1 MEGTILKGIA
11 GFYYVKCGEHLYECK
26 ARGIFRKDG
35 LVPHVG
41 DYVRIEA
48 LEEDKGIITEIC
60 QRKNKFVRPPI
71 ANVDCFIVVCAAAK
85 PKPNLLIIDQ
95 FLVMAEENHTEA
107 ILCINKA
114 DLVNAEELAALSGIY
129 ETLYPV
135 CCVSGKNGAGLAAL
149 KDKMKGKT
157 CALAGPSGVGKST
170 LLNCLRQDYAME
182 TGEISQK
189 TNRGKH
195 TTRHAELFEME
206 FGGQIFDTPGFTSFD
221 ILDTDEEEL
230 PFLFPEM
237 LHYQGLCR
245 YDNCRH
251 LKEPECA
258 VMQAVSE
265 GKIKESRYQSYQA
278 MIKTIQ
284 EKRKF

>member
-11 GFYYVKCGEHLYECK
+11 GFYYVSCKGALYECK

-41 DYVRIEA
+41 DRVLIEV
-48 LEEDKGIITEIC
+48 LEDGKGVMNEILS
-60 QRKNKFVRPPI
+60 RKNVFIRPPI
-71 ANVDCFIVVCAAAK
+71 ANVDCFVVVCAAAK
-85 PKPNLLIIDQ
+85 PKPNLTIIDQ
-95 FLVMAEENHTEA
+95 FLVMAEENHTDV

-114 DLVNAEELAALSGIY
+114 DLVEKEELSALRGIY
-129 ETLYPV
+129 EDIYPV
-135 CCVSGKNGAGLAAL
+135 CCVSGKSGFGILDL
-149 KDKMKGKT
+149 KSKMERKT

-182 TGEISQK
+182 TGEISEK

-206 FGGQIFDTPGFTSFD
+206 SGGRVFDTPGFTSFD
-221 ILDTDEEEL
+221 VLDTEEDQL
-230 PFLFPEM
+230 AFLFPEM
-237 LHYQGLCR
+237 VPYRGMCR

-251 LKEPECA
+251 LKEPSCA
-258 VMQAVSE
+258 VTEAVKN
-265 GKIKESRYQSYQA
+265 GKIKESRYQSYVA
-278 MIKTIQ
+278 MMKTIQ
-284 EKRKF
+284 EKRRF